1 MRDIRRHPGRVALC
15 VLAVW
20 AAVVTGTFLLL
31 NTPPRLLGWAERQV
45 PAIASL
51 GDCVRS
57 LVYRDYVF

>member
-20 AAVVTGTFLLL
+20 ATVVTGTFLLL
-31 NTPPRLLGWAERQV
+31 NMDPRLLSWAERQV

-51 GDCVRS
+51 RNFVRS